1 MKLVLLFE
9 RFRHMYFSCDDFLL
23 EQFADP
29 EPVSSLNSDL
39 RYLGKYSF
47 VENIIFSDFNNFFL
61 C

>member
-1 MKLVLLFE
+1 MS
-9 RFRHMYFSCDDFLL
+9 FSCDDFPVGAV
-23 EQFADP
+23 ADP
-29 EPVSSLNSDL
+29 DPVSSFNSDL